1 MLIGIINK
9 TTNIQIDV
17 LNIKCEG
24 FYYLKI
30 SDLNFLLGDRDFS
43 NEKFGD

>member
-9 TTNIQIDV
+9 KTNIQIDV

-24 FYYLKI
+24 LYELKI
-30 SDLNFLLGDRDFS
+30 SYLNFLLGDSDFS